1 MNNKVEKL
9 VDLFFSSDKNRKDI
23 FIRKINIKKEV
34 VSTS

>member
-9 VDLFFSSDKNRKDI
+9 VDLFFQVIKIDKDI